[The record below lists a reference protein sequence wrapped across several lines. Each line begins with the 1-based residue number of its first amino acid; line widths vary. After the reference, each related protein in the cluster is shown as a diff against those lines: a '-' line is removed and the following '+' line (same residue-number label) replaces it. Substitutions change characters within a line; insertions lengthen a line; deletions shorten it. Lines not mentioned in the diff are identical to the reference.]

1 MILTTGIAD
10 TVINFMKFK
19 MVNTINEGEIQKLL
33 SAAQLRDTRDF
44 VMIFLALSTGLRCSE
59 LVGLFIEDVC
69 PFNEVSRIL
78 AVPSRLGKGGKKRDI
93 PLNQDTRDI
102 LAEFLRI
109 KGIRQISLNSDS
121 FLFVSKNTH
130 TPLSSRDFQRI
141 VHDLSVKSI
150 GRAITPHTLRHTY
163 ATRMLKHT
171 NIRVIQ
177 ELLGHA
183 WLNTT
188 QIYTHVSSD
197 DAQQAISNF
206 KLPEV
211 RK

>member
-1 MILTTGIAD
+1 MSIIDIVD
-10 TVINFMKFK
+10 TVTNFMSLN
-19 MVNTINEGEIQKLL
+19 MINTINEGEIQKLL

-44 VMIFLALSTGLRCSE
+44 VMIFLALSSGLRCSE

-69 PFNEVSRIL
+69 PLNEVSRIL
-78 AVPSRLGKGGKKRDI
+78 TVPSRLGKGGKKRDI

-102 LAEFLRI
+102 IAEFIRI
-109 KGIRQISLNSDS
+109 KEVRNQFTNSDS
-121 FLFVSKNTH
+121 FLFVSHHTH
-130 TPLSSRDFQRI
+130 NPLSSRDFQRI
-141 VHDLSVKSI
+141 VHDLSTKSI
-150 GRAITPHTLRHTY
+150 GRSITPHTLRHTY

-188 QIYTHVSSD
+188 QIYTHVSID

>member
-1 MILTTGIAD
+1 MI
-10 TVINFMKFK
+10 
-19 MVNTINEGEIQKLL
+19 NTINEVEIQTLL
-33 SAAQLRDTRDF
+33 SAAQLQNTRDF
-44 VMIFLALSTGLRCSE
+44 VMIFLALSTGLRVSE
-59 LVGLFIEDVC
+59 LVGLFIEDVR
-69 PFNEVSRIL
+69 PFDQVSRIL
-78 AVPSRLGKGGKKRDI
+78 SVPSRIGKGGKKRDI

-102 LAEFLRI
+102 LTEFIRI
-109 KGIRQISLNSDS
+109 KGILQHFLNSDS
-121 FLFVSKNTH
+121 YLFVSHASKK
-130 TPLSSRDFQRI
+130 PLSSRDFQRI

-183 WLNTT
+183 FLNTT
-188 QIYTHVSSD
+188 QIYTHVTIN

-206 KLPEV
+206 KLPH
-211 RK
+211 RIK

>member
-1 MILTTGIAD
+1 MI
-10 TVINFMKFK
+10 
-19 MVNTINEGEIQKLL
+19 NTINEGEIQTLL
-33 SAAQLRDTRDF
+33 SAAHLRDTRDF
-44 VMIFLALSTGLRCSE
+44 VMIFLALSSGLRVSE
-59 LVGLFIEDVC
+59 LVGLFVEDVR
-69 PFNEVSRIL
+69 PFGEVSRIL
-78 AVPSRLGKGGKKRDI
+78 SVPARIGKGGKKRDI

-102 LAEFLRI
+102 LTEYIRI
-109 KGIRQISLNSDS
+109 KGIRHHSLNSDS
-121 FLFVSKNTH
+121 YLFVSHSSKK
-130 TPLSSRDFQRI
+130 PLSSRDFQRI

-188 QIYTHVSSD
+188 QIYTHISID

-206 KLPEV
+206 KLPGIN
-211 RK
+211 K

>member
-1 MILTTGIAD
+1 MI
-10 TVINFMKFK
+10 
-19 MVNTINEGEIQKLL
+19 NTINDSEIQNLL

-44 VMIFLALSTGLRCSE
+44 VMIFLALSSGLRCSE
-59 LVGLFIEDVC
+59 LVGLFIEDVS
-69 PFNEVSRIL
+69 PFGEVSRIL
-78 AVPSRLGKGGKKRDI
+78 TVPARIGKGGKKRDI
-93 PLNQDTRDI
+93 PLNQDTRNVI
-102 LAEFLRI
+102 ENFIRI
-109 KGIRQISLNSDS
+109 KETRNQFTNSDS
-121 FLFVSKNTH
+121 FLFVSLYTRN
-130 TPLSSRDFQRI
+130 PLSSRDFQRI
-141 VHDLSVKSI
+141 VHDLSIKSI

-188 QIYTHVSSD
+188 QIYTHVSID

-206 KLPEV
+206 KLPEA

>member
-1 MILTTGIAD
+1 MI
-10 TVINFMKFK
+10 
-19 MVNTINEGEIQKLL
+19 NTINDSEIQNLL

-44 VMIFLALSTGLRCSE
+44 VMIFLALSSGLRCSE
-59 LVGLFIEDVC
+59 LVGLFIEDVS
-69 PFNEVSRIL
+69 PFGEVSRIL
-78 AVPSRLGKGGKKRDI
+78 TVPARIGKGGKKRDI
-93 PLNQDTRDI
+93 PLNQDTRNVI
-102 LAEFLRI
+102 ENFIRI
-109 KGIRQISLNSDS
+109 KETRNQFTNSDS
-121 FLFVSKNTH
+121 FLFVSLYTRN
-130 TPLSSRDFQRI
+130 PLSSRDFQRI
-141 VHDLSVKSI
+141 VHDLSIKSI

-188 QIYTHVSSD
+188 QIYTHVSID